1 MPRAAW
7 ALASAVAILASCAAE
22 APPDNLIA
30 VPTQEPPPLIGPV
43 GCPDAL
49 LEGTLRADDEIG
61 FVVEAGESSHAVIW
75 PHGFV
80 ARDAE
85 RRELLDESG
94 LVVARD
100 GDHVALGGGESGVRP
115 GFAVCGQLD
124 VTPAP
129 GQ

>member
-1 MPRAAW
+1 MRGAAG
-7 ALASAVAILASCAAE
+7 AIASVLGVLVSCAAD

-30 VPTQEPPPLIGPV
+30 VPTQPPPPLVGPV
-43 GCPDAL
+43 GCPQAL
-49 LEGTLRADDEIG
+49 LEGELVADDEVG
-61 FVVEAGESSHAVIW
+61 FVVEGTVVVW

-85 RRELLDESG
+85 RRELLDGSG
-94 LVVARD
+94 RVMARE
-100 GDHVALGGGESGVRP
+100 GDHVALGGGQSGVGS

-129 GQ
+129 